1 MIYSRG
7 KLFVKL
13 LEKQNFLDTLQCDLY
28 QLNFYAYFFC
38 LESLH
43 KHVPYRQCWKYERNS
58 YLKNSD
64 EHIVAV
70 LICLL
75 LRLIKQEQK
84 TQLMWK
90 WVIIV

>member
-28 QLNFYAYFFC
+28 QLNFYAYFFF

-43 KHVPYRQCWKYERNS
+43 KHVPYRQWNS

>member
-1 MIYSRG
+1 MPI
-7 KLFVKL
+7 
-13 LEKQNFLDTLQCDLY
+13 
-28 QLNFYAYFFC
+28 FFFF

-43 KHVPYRQCWKYERNS
+43 KHVPYRQCWKYERIS

-70 LICLL
+70 LICLQ

-84 TQLMWK
+84 HS
-90 WVIIV
+90 